1 MEEKVSI
8 IVPIY
13 NMDQYLEKCIE
24 SIIEQSYKN
33 IEIILIND
41 GSIDKSEIICKKYQM
56 KDCRIKLISS
66 KNKGVSNAR
75 NLGIEASTGE
85 YIAFIDPDDTVNK
98 KYIEKLLFH
107 IKKYC
112 CDVVFCLEKDVY
124 PELKKSCNIS
134 LKDEKSL
141 SNNFYKDFYFI
152 VEQFHAS
159 WGKLYKSSIIKKYN
173 IKFPLDIVVS
183 EDHIFNQEYLKYV
196 KTYGFLNEYLYNYYI
211 RKNNSA
217 SRNIS
222 EKHFLSEIENLKRKK
237 EYLNNE
243 LFLVDKKEKEKYLLK
258 YTKRIISKFL
268 SLENMNRYGFKKLKT
283 RLTTIKEIVP
293 LDNIYMVN
301 MNLKEYMYV
310 FFLKNNIWIG
320 IYILSTIKY
329 LKNLCREK
337 KS

>member
-1 MEEKVSI
+1 
-8 IVPIY
+8 
-13 NMDQYLEKCIE
+13 
-24 SIIEQSYKN
+24 
-33 IEIILIND
+33 
-41 GSIDKSEIICKKYQM
+41 M

-159 WGKLYKSSIIKKYN
+159 WVSYIKVVLLKSII
-173 IKFPLDIVVS
+173 
-183 EDHIFNQEYLKYV
+183 
-196 KTYGFLNEYLYNYYI
+196 
-211 RKNNSA
+211 
-217 SRNIS
+217 
-222 EKHFLSEIENLKRKK
+222 
-237 EYLNNE
+237 
-243 LFLVDKKEKEKYLLK
+243 
-258 YTKRIISKFL
+258 
-268 SLENMNRYGFKKLKT
+268 
-283 RLTTIKEIVP
+283 
-293 LDNIYMVN
+293 
-301 MNLKEYMYV
+301 
-310 FFLKNNIWIG
+310 
-320 IYILSTIKY
+320 
-329 LKNLCREK
+329 
-337 KS
+337 

>member
-1 MEEKVSI
+1 METKVSI

-13 NMDQYLEKCIE
+13 NMENYLEKCIE

-56 KDCRIKLISS
+56 KDYRIKLIST
-66 KNKGVSNAR
+66 KNEGVSNAR

-85 YIAFIDPDDTVNK
+85 YISFIDPDDTVDK
-98 KYIEKLLFH
+98 KYIEKLLIC
-107 IKKYC
+107 IKKYS

-124 PELKKSCNIS
+124 PDLKKSYDIK

-141 SNNFYKDFYFI
+141 SNNFYKDFYLI
-152 VEQFHAS
+152 AEQFHAS
-159 WGKLYKSSIIKKYN
+159 WGKLYKSDIIKKYN
-173 IKFPLDIVVS
+173 IKFPLNIVVS

-196 KTYGFLNEYLYNYYI
+196 KTYGFLNEHLYNYYI

-222 EKHFLSEIENLKRKK
+222 EKHFLSELENLKRKK
-237 EYLNNE
+237 EYLTNE
-243 LFLVDKKEKEKYLLK
+243 LFLVDKKEKNIYLLK

-268 SLENMNRYGFKKLKT
+268 SLEDINKDEFKKLKI
-283 RLTTIKEIVP
+283 RLTKIKEIIP
-293 LDNIYMVN
+293 LDNIFMIN
-301 MNLKEYMYV
+301 MSLKEYMYV
-310 FFLKNNIWIG
+310 FFLKNNIWLG
-320 IYILSTIKY
+320 IYILSIIKY
-329 LKNLCREK
+329 LKNSCRE
-337 KS
+337 